1 MLQLL
6 LTFVLMIAA
15 STIYRCSVAGEPVM
29 FSDLPC
35 PGGDPVT
42 MRSANTV
49 SMAPL
54 TESEQHRLDALRKDA
69 DERAKHRR
77 QALRRQR
84 ARLAEDTRRAEAACR
99 DARNQLEALKLRK
112 RKGYTLA
119 EGVRIAQLAT
129 TLRET
134 VRANC

>member
-6 LTFVLMIAA
+6 LNVLLIAA
-15 STIYRCSVAGEPVM
+15 TSTMYRCAVPGEPVM

-35 PGGDPVT
+35 PGGARVSVKT
-42 MRSANTV
+42 GNTV

-54 TESEQHRLDALRKDA
+54 TEGEQRRLDALQKAAEKRTSQ
-69 DERAKHRR
+69 RR

-99 DARNQLEALKLRK
+99 SARNQLEALKLRK
-112 RKGYTLA
+112 RKGYTLV